1 MASLSVSNS
10 LSCHG
15 NILIG
20 YYIGAILIFIYLSIV
35 EDFGKNY
42 NDLDEI
48 CYRRSFDLASS
59 NDFE

>member
-15 NILIG
+15 TILIG
-20 YYIGAILIFIYLSIV
+20 YYIRAFFIFIYLSIGI
-35 EDFGKNY
+35 FRKNY
-42 NDLDEI
+42 DDLDVI

>member
-20 YYIGAILIFIYLSIV
+20 YYIGAIFIYLSIV

-42 NDLDEI
+42 YDLDEI
-48 CYRRSFDLASS
+48 CYWRSFCLASS
-59 NDFE
+59 NGF